1 MHSLKFWATG
11 FGMKVLK
18 SRLSGA
24 PYISTSGEDRNR
36 FQTKRHHLT
45 LRLGVLIGLLVLV
58 IAWRWTPLSD
68 WVEIDRSVQL
78 IRQIGQSL
86 GIYLSVTV
94 IALASLFAVPVTF
107 LAVVSILAFG
117 PVWGSAYLLAGSTV
131 GAVVSFSIGKWLGRE
146 VIGQI
151 AGERVTRLDKRFE
164 KHGILFVIALRML
177 PIAPFAIINMA
188 VGISSIHLRDFVLGT
203 ILGMMPGTVVIA
215 VFIDRFAALTR
226 KPDPEG
232 MILFAILVLL
242 VGLASWSVRRW
253 IKER

>member
-1 MHSLKFWATG
+1 MPSLKFWETG

-18 SRLSGA
+18 STVSGA
-24 PYISTSGEDRNR
+24 SYSSIGGEDRNL
-36 FQTKRHHLT
+36 FHTKRHHLT

-58 IAWRWTPLSD
+58 ISWRWTPLAD
-68 WVEIDRSVQL
+68 WLEIDRSVQL

-86 GIYLSVTV
+86 GIYLSVAV

-117 PVWGSAYLLAGSTV
+117 PVWGSAYLLAASTV
-131 GAVVSFSIGKWLGRE
+131 GAVVSFSIGKWLGSE
-146 VIGQI
+146 VIGQM
-151 AGERVTRLDKRFE
+151 AGEQVTRLGKRFV

-215 VFIDRFAALTR
+215 VFIDRFAVLTR
-226 KPDPEG
+226 KLDPEG